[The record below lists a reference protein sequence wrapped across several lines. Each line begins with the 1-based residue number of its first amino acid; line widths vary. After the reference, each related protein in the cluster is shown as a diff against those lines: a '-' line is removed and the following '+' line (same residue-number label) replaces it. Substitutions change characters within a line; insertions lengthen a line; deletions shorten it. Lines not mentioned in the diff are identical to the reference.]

1 MGKRLESQR
10 RKPPA
15 RQNSGLSRKKSLETY
30 DRLETFDEKRRP
42 GGKRHLAG
50 LDEAGRG
57 ALAGP
62 VVAAAVIL
70 PPDSNL
76 VGVDDSKRLSEKQR
90 ETIFSTIVEKALAVG
105 IGIGHPT
112 LIDDKNILNAT
123 LIAMARA
130 AGNLKLEPSI
140 LLVDGRD
147 RVDSTTHV
155 IPIVGGDRQSLAIAA
170 ASIVAK
176 VARDRMMRRLH
187 DKYPVYNF
195 FKNKGY
201 GTREHIEAI
210 ERHGMIAAHRK
221 SYRVKTVEKTP
232 RLF

>member
-1 MGKRLESQR
+1 MKH
-10 RKPPA
+10 
-15 RQNSGLSRKKSLETY
+15 
-30 DRLETFDEKRRP
+30 RP
-42 GGKRHLAG
+42 GGERQLAG

-90 ETIFSTIVEKALAVG
+90 ETVFSTIVEKALAVG

-140 LLVDGRD
+140 ILVDGRD
-147 RVDSTTHV
+147 RVDSTTQV
-155 IPIVGGDRQSLAIAA
+155 IPIIGGDRQSLAIAA

-187 DKYPVYNF
+187 DRYPVYNF
-195 FKNKGY
+195 LRNKGY

>member
-1 MGKRLESQR
+1 MGKLLESQR
-10 RKPPA
+10 RKPA
-15 RQNSGLSRKKSLETY
+15 RRNSGLVRQKSLDTY
-30 DRLETFDEKRRP
+30 NRLETFDRTYQP
-42 GGKRHLAG
+42 GGNRHLAG
-50 LDEAGRG
+50 VDEVGRG

-70 PPDSNL
+70 PPDSGL
-76 VGVDDSKRLSEKQR
+76 VGVDDSKRLTEKQR
-90 ETIFSTIVEKALAVG
+90 ETVFSVIVGKALAVG

-112 LIDDKNILNAT
+112 LIDDRNILNAT

-140 LLVDGRD
+140 ILVDGRD
-147 RVDSTTHV
+147 RIESTTHV
-155 IPIVGGDRQSLAIAA
+155 VPIIGGDRKSLAIAA

-187 DKYPVYNF
+187 ERHPVYNF
-195 FKNKGY
+195 LSNKGY
-201 GTREHIEAI
+201 GTREHLEAI
-210 ERHGMIAAHRK
+210 GRYGMIAEHRK
-221 SYRVKTVEKTP
+221 SYRVKTVENSP